1 MTAPRQDFPGAARMD
16 DIFPGAARTEG
27 IIPGAAR
34 IDGLVLALSGG
45 IGGAKLALGLSRILP
60 PHQLIVVA
68 NTGDDFEHLGLA
80 VSPDIDTLMYT
91 LAGLNNPET
100 GWGRRSETWTFM
112 AALGA
117 LGGETW
123 FQLGDGDLATHVE
136 RTRRL
141 AAGDT
146 LSAIT
151 DDFCRRL
158 GVGAKILPMSDERVR
173 TRVRCADGWLDFQD
187 YFVRQRCA
195 PVVTALAYEGAASA
209 RPQPDLIAAIRNPG
223 LRAVVICPSNPFLSI
238 DPILAL
244 PGLRQLLENCA
255 APVVAVSPIIGGRAI
270 KGPTAKMMAELGL
283 PVTAAAVAQ
292 HYGEIIDGYLIDHG
306 DDDISLAGTRIAK
319 AVTVMSTLADREVLA
334 GAVLAFAD
342 QIATTVAATATRIAA
357 T

>member
-1 MTAPRQDFPGAARMD
+1 MTAPRHD
-16 DIFPGAARTEG
+16 T
-27 IIPGAAR
+27 
-34 IDGLVLALSGG
+34 DGVVLALSGG

-60 PHQLIVVA
+60 PERLIVVA

-91 LAGLNNPET
+91 LAGLNNPDT

-141 AAGDT
+141 AAGDA

-151 DDFCRRL
+151 GDFCRRL
-158 GVGAKILPMSDERVR
+158 GVAPRILPMSDQRVR
-173 TRVRCADGWLDFQD
+173 TRVRTADGCLDFQH
-187 YFVRQRCA
+187 YFVRRRCE
-195 PVVTALAYEGAASA
+195 PVVSALTYEGAEAA
-209 RPQPDLIAAIRNPG
+209 RPQPDVVAALENPG

-238 DPILAL
+238 DPILAI
-244 PGLRQLLENCA
+244 PGLRQRLASCA
-255 APVVAVSPIIGGRAI
+255 APVVAVSPIIGGRAV

-292 HYGEIIDGYLIDHG
+292 HYAGLIDGYVVDRG
-306 DDDISLAGTRIAK
+306 ETDVPSLPGLRVVK
-319 AVTVMSTLADREVLA
+319 AATMMSTLADREALA

-342 QIATTVAATATRIAA
+342 DLRSAKAAAS
-357 T
+357 